1 MNMFLKASSL
11 RRIEAKFYDCW
22 REQPVLDSWLCVCL
36 EGKVKAA
43 MDSKLVSRELW
54 KLVRPVLKD
63 AGWTSFSSR
72 TARRFSNARID
83 VVNWEICEHVCRPQ
97 SVIADHERFTVA

>member
-72 TARRFSNARID
+72 TARRFSNARFD
-83 VVNWEICEHVCRPQ
+83 VVNWEIGEHVCRPQ

>member
-36 EGKVKAA
+36 QGKVKAA

-63 AGWTSFSSR
+63 AS
-72 TARRFSNARID
+72 
-83 VVNWEICEHVCRPQ
+83 
-97 SVIADHERFTVA
+97 

>member
-1 MNMFLKASSL
+1 MSDGAPLSEQTLSGANK
-11 RRIEAKFYDCW
+11 RRTLALT
-22 REQPVLDSWLCVCL
+22 PVLDSWLGVCL
-36 EGKVKAA
+36 QGKVRAA

-72 TARRFSNARID
+72 TATRFSNARID
-83 VVNWEICEHVCRPQ
+83 VVNWEICEHACRPQ